1 MVLTGLFGNDLLA
14 LTIVDGAR
22 PARRRMSS
30 GLQNL
35 LAEMSGSRHTRST
48 FHPGVA
54 LPRLFV
60 LWMKC

>member
-1 MVLTGLFGNDLLA
+1 MTGLFGNDLFA

-22 PARRRMSS
+22 P
-30 GLQNL
+30 GI
-35 LAEMSGSRHTRST
+35 
-48 FHPGVA
+48 A